1 MLHLRSVRCP
11 NLAPSRRA
19 RPHHNPIPNVPNPKP
34 KPKPRQ
40 DARDY
45 IMLAEMANGAVEL
58 PIPYEEIWGDA
69 LAELQEQVHEK

>member
-1 MLHLRSVRCP
+1 M
-11 NLAPSRRA
+11 
-19 RPHHNPIPNVPNPKP
+19 PNPKP
-34 KPKPRQ
+34 EPKPRQ

-69 LAELQEQVHEK
+69 LAELQEQVHET